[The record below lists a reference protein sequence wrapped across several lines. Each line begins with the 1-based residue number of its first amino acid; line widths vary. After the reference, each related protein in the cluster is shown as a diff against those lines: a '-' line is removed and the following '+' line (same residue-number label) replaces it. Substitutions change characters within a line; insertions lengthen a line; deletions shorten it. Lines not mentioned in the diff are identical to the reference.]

1 MILTNNYD
9 EAFLQK
15 YWAAVGHELYS
26 QKNSIIVV
34 WQGPKHLRLVRGF
47 PSKDIVKFHRDAF
60 Y

>member
-26 QKNSIIVV
+26 QKDSIIAV

-47 PSKDIVKFHRDAF
+47 LSKDIVKFHRDVF